1 LKVFDKGDARKNAQM
16 DIYKKLVV
24 CAAIAAGTLGI
35 ACAPIGAQS
44 TATSGDRD
52 FAVTAAEA
60 NNGEIVLAKMALQK
74 TNEPSVR
81 LLASRMLADHTKIG
95 AQLSSI
101 AASEAIK
108 LPASGELLPQ
118 DQQTQQMLSGLNS
131 HPFDVAYVN
140 SQLTQHN
147 AAISLFAK
155 EAQNGSD
162 PALKQF
168 AASTLPTL
176 QAHLKYAQQAQQQ
189 VAPQ

>member
-1 LKVFDKGDARKNAQM
+1 MSISRAIGA
-16 DIYKKLVV
+16 VV
-24 CAAIAAGTLGI
+24 ALAAITVGLAY
-35 ACAPIGAQS
+35 APLGAQS
-44 TATSGDRD
+44 TASSADRD

-60 NNGEIVLAKMALQK
+60 NNGALVLAKMALGK

-81 LLASRMLADHTKIG
+81 LLAQRLIADHTKVG

-101 AASEAIK
+101 AASETIK
-108 LPASGELLPQ
+108 LPASTELLPQ
-118 DQQTQQMLSGLNS
+118 DQQTQQMLASLNS

-140 SQLTQHN
+140 SQIGIHN
-147 AAISLFAK
+147 AAISLFQK

-168 AASTLPTL
+168 ASSTLPTL
-176 QAHLKYAQQAQQQ
+176 QADLRYTQQAIQQ